1 MREKKKSLFL
11 AFFVFLFPRILLVFR
26 RFSTADFLTCSHF
39 QTVFCSQ
46 DSGERK
52 WVFPQAVRERKI
64 DKKVKKNRF
73 FRMSFSF
80 SLQ

>member
-11 AFFVFLFPRILLVFR
+11 AFFVFLFPRFSVFLASQR
-26 RFSTADFLTCSHF
+26 QIFSLAPLSNCFLF
-39 QTVFCSQ
+39 SQ

-52 WVFPQAVRERKI
+52 MGFSPAVRERKI